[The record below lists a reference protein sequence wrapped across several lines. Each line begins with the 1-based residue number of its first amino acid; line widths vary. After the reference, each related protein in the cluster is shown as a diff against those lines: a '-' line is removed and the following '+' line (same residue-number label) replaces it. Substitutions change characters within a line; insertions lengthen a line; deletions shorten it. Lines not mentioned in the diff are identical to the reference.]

1 MKQYIKPE
9 IEIELI
15 ETGNGLL
22 EDSDTAGDG
31 DSFAKHGNYGSFD
44 FSDDDFSDD
53 DEDDLFYKKYT
64 VKW

>member
-15 ETGNGLL
+15 ETENVLF
-22 EDSDTAGDG
+22 ECSDTAVDG

-53 DEDDLFYKKYT
+53 DEDGFFYKKYT